1 MMRVFITPPINH
13 LELSELGDNNFYI
26 LGQLYKRDEKY
37 REYTKKA
44 IEDGRFTI
52 LDSGVGDEGEVLT
65 NEELFQLTLEIEPN
79 EVIPL
84 DVLFNKNQTLIN
96 FNQFLEWLKE
106 ARANGKL
113 LNTTL
118 LACPQG
124 KNWEDWYDCYK
135 FFMWNK
141 YVSCIGMSKKAIPHI
156 MNTDNIAFAR
166 SKVVSKLKAYNSLSK
181 PLHFLGQGDPKEFIP
196 YKNEKIFR
204 STDSCYS
211 ILAAING
218 QDIEKVEKFERIP
231 TPSDYFEKEIKEEQM
246 ELIKSNV
253 RYLKKCCNN
262 NV

>member
-1 MMRVFITPPINH
+1 MMRVFVTPPINH

-26 LGQLYKRDEKY
+26 LGQLYKKNEKY

-44 IEDGRFTI
+44 IENGRFTI

-65 NEELFQLTLEIEPN
+65 NEELFQLTLELEPN

-84 DVLFNKNQTLIN
+84 DVLFDRRQTLIN
-96 FNQFLEWLKE
+96 FNQFLEWMKE

-124 KNWEDWYDCYK
+124 KDWEDWYNCYK

-141 YVSCIGMSKKAIPHI
+141 YVSCIGMSKKAVPHI

-166 SKVVSKLKAYNSLSK
+166 NKVVSKLKSYNSLLK

-204 STDSCYS
+204 STDSCYP

-218 QDIEKVEKFERIP
+218 QNIEKVEKFERIP

-246 ELIKSNV
+246 ELIRSNV
-253 RYLKKCCNN
+253 QYLKKCCNN
-262 NV
+262 G

>member
-1 MMRVFITPPINH
+1 MMRVFVTPPINH

-141 YVSCIGMSKKAIPHI
+141 YVSCIGMSKKAIPHV

-181 PLHFLGQGDPKEFIP
+181 SLHFLGQGDPKEFIP

-204 STDSCYS
+204 STDSCYP

-246 ELIKSNV
+246 KLIKSNV

-262 NV
+262 NG

>member
-84 DVLFNKNQTLIN
+84 DVLYDSTQTLIN

-106 ARANGKL
+106 ARAKGKL
-113 LNTTL
+113 LNTTI

-124 KNWEDWYDCYK
+124 KNWEAWYDCYK

-166 SKVVSKLKAYNSLSK
+166 NKVVSKLKAYNSLSK

-204 STDSCYS
+204 STDSCYP

-231 TPSDYFEKEIKEEQM
+231 TPSDYFEK
-246 ELIKSNV
+246 KS
-253 RYLKKCCNN
+253 KKSKWNLLN
-262 NV
+262 RMFSI

>member
-13 LELSELGDNNFYI
+13 LELSELGDNDFYI

-141 YVSCIGMSKKAIPHI
+141 YVSCIGMSKKAIPHV

-181 PLHFLGQGDPKEFIP
+181 SLHFLGQGDPKEFIP

>member
-1 MMRVFITPPINH
+1 MKAFVTPPIDH

-124 KNWEDWYDCYK
+124 KDWKDWYDCYK

-141 YVSCIGMSKKAIPHI
+141 YVSCIGMSKKAIPYI

-166 SKVVSKLKAYNSLSK
+166 SKVVSKLKSYNSLLK

-204 STDSCYS
+204 STDSCYP
-211 ILAAING
+211 IFAAING

-262 NV
+262 NG

>member
-1 MMRVFITPPINH
+1 MMKVFVTPPIDH

-26 LGQLYKRDEKY
+26 LGQLYKKSEKY

-84 DVLFNKNQTLIN
+84 DVLYDSTQTLIN

-106 ARANGKL
+106 ARAKEKL
-113 LNTTL
+113 LNTTI

-124 KNWEDWYDCYK
+124 KDWVDWYDCYK

-166 SKVVSKLKAYNSLSK
+166 SKVVSKLKACNALRK

-204 STDSCYS
+204 STDSCYP

-262 NV
+262 NG

>member
-1 MMRVFITPPINH
+1 M
-13 LELSELGDNNFYI
+13 
-26 LGQLYKRDEKY
+26 
-37 REYTKKA
+37 
-44 IEDGRFTI
+44 
-52 LDSGVGDEGEVLT
+52 
-65 NEELFQLTLEIEPN
+65 
-79 EVIPL
+79 
-84 DVLFNKNQTLIN
+84 
-96 FNQFLEWLKE
+96 EWLKE

-141 YVSCIGMSKKAIPHI
+141 YVSCIGMSKKAIPHV